1 MATKRSHRVRFRE
14 RAELLDFLLEVSSVT
29 GETLDLDRILGN
41 VADIVRNVIPHDL
54 FAILLY
60 SERRQVLTIRYS
72 RGHRD
77 EIVTNLHIRPG
88 EGITGTAAQSRLPI
102 LVEDVST
109 DGRYLNAMDAVRS
122 ELAVPM
128 MSRGKLVGVLDLQST
143 VKAAFNEQDNA
154 LLQLIA
160 SRIATAIENA
170 RLYRRV
176 EQTNRTQRTLTH
188 LAHEFASILDV
199 DALLDKIAKSIRVLI
214 NYDAFT
220 IMLIDEARKV
230 MKSRFSQ
237 RYDEKLPVAVWP
249 LDRGITGAVAR
260 SREAVLARDTSVD
273 PRYHESIPGIHSEV
287 AVPLIVK
294 DRVIGVMD
302 LESARVNYFNEEHVR
317 VLTLIA
323 PQIATAIENAR
334 LYEELA
340 QRERR
345 IQQDLEAARQLQSVI
360 LPNKPPEVPNL
371 EIAFSMKP
379 ARNVT
384 GDLYDFFEF
393 GDGDLLVAFG
403 DSAGKGAAAALF
415 GAMFSGLLRTIA
427 PRRRSPALLLKT
439 LNDTLM
445 ERAIETRYVT
455 LLVMLWR
462 PNQRTFTIANAGAP
476 APLVCRDGKIIS
488 PMVAGIPVGLLEEGI
503 EYEEKLFETQP
514 GDLILLFSDGVQDQ
528 PGSANADEFGKARLP
543 LLLPK
548 IAMLTAQEAVNK
560 ISMDL
565 RKYRGHNAMIDDQTL
580 LVMKVH

>member
-1 MATKRSHRVRFRE
+1 MATKRSSRVRFRE

-60 SERRQVLTIRYS
+60 SERLQVLSIRYS

-77 EIVTNLHIRPG
+77 ELVTNLHIKLG
-88 EGITGTAAQSRLPI
+88 EGITGAAGQTRQPVLVDDVTADR
-102 LVEDVST
+102 
-109 DGRYLNAMDAVRS
+109 RYLNAMDAVRS

-128 MSRGKLVGVLDLQST
+128 ITRGKLVGVLDLQST
-143 VKAAFNEQDNA
+143 ARAAFNEQDRA

-160 SRIATAIENA
+160 ARIATAIENA

-176 EQTNRTQRTLTH
+176 EQSNRTQRTLTH
-188 LAHEFASILDV
+188 LAHEFSSILDV
-199 DALLDKIAKSIRVLI
+199 DALLDKIAKSIHGLI

-220 IMLIDEARKV
+220 IMLIDETRSV

-237 RYDEKLPVAVWP
+237 RYDEKLPVATWP

-260 SREAVLARDTSVD
+260 GREPVLARDTSVD

-287 AVPLIVK
+287 AVPLIVN

-302 LESARVNYFNEEHVR
+302 LESTRVNYFNDEHVR

-340 QRERR
+340 LRERR

-360 LPNKPPEVPNL
+360 LPVKPPEAPNL
-371 EIAFSMKP
+371 DIAFWMKP

-445 ERAIETRYVT
+445 ERAVETRFVT

-462 PNQRTFTIANAGAP
+462 PSQKTFTIANAGATP
-476 APLVCRDGKIIS
+476 PLVCRQGRIIS
-488 PMVAGIPVGLLEEGI
+488 PVVAGVPVGLLDEGI
-503 EYEEKLFETQP
+503 EYEEKIFESKP
-514 GDLILLFSDGVQDQ
+514 GDLIVLFSDGVQDQ
-528 PGSANADEFGKARLP
+528 TGATNPEEYAKTRLP
-543 LLLPK
+543 ALLPK
-548 IAMLTAQEAVNK
+548 LARRSAKEAVGRIAK
-560 ISMDL
+560 DL
-565 RKYRGHNAMIDDQTL
+565 RKHRGSNPMIDDQTL
-580 LVMKVH
+580 LVMKVQ

>member
-1 MATKRSHRVRFRE
+1 MATKRTSRVRFRE

-60 SERRQVLTIRYS
+60 SERLQALSIRYS

-77 EIVTNLHIRPG
+77 ELVTNLHIKLG
-88 EGITGTAAQSRLPI
+88 EGITGAAGQTRRPV
-102 LVEDVST
+102 LVDDVTT
-109 DGRYLNAMDAVRS
+109 DRRYLNAMDAVRS

-128 MSRGKLVGVLDLQST
+128 ITRGKLVGVLDLQST
-143 VKAAFNEQDNA
+143 ARAAFNEQDRA

-160 SRIATAIENA
+160 ARIATAIENA

-176 EQTNRTQRTLTH
+176 EQSNRTQRTLTH
-188 LAHEFASILDV
+188 LAHEFSSILDV
-199 DALLDKIAKSIRVLI
+199 DALLDKIAKSIRGLI

-220 IMLIDEARKV
+220 IMLIDETRSV

-237 RYDEKLPVAVWP
+237 RYDEKLPVATWP

-260 SREAVLARDTSVD
+260 GREPVLARDTSAD

-287 AVPLIVK
+287 AVPLIVN

-302 LESARVNYFNEEHVR
+302 LESTRVNYFNEEHAR

-340 QRERR
+340 LRERR

-360 LPNKPPEVPNL
+360 LPVKPPEAPNL
-371 EIAFSMKP
+371 DIAFWMKP

-445 ERAIETRYVT
+445 ERAVETRYVA

-462 PNQRTFTIANAGAP
+462 PSQKTFTIANAGAT
-476 APLVCRDGKIIS
+476 APLVCRQGRIIS
-488 PMVAGIPVGLLEEGI
+488 PMVAGVPVGLLDEGI
-503 EYEEKLFETQP
+503 EYEEKLFESKP
-514 GDLILLFSDGVQDQ
+514 GDLIVLFSDGVQDQ
-528 PGSANADEFGKARLP
+528 TGATNPEEYAKTRLP
-543 LLLPK
+543 ALLPK
-548 IAMLTAQEAVNK
+548 LARLSAKQAAGRIAK
-560 ISMDL
+560 DL
-565 RKYRGHNAMIDDQTL
+565 KKYRGGNPMIDDQTL
-580 LVMKVH
+580 LVMKVQ